1 MKEAEPALDSSASS
15 ELREKFASRAKVSKA
30 ANPAPTRG
38 HRGGVI
44 PMHRALAHFRL
55 GPMNLITAI
64 FLFVFFLS
72 VWLLLLPRVC
82 HFWNRVLTF
91 GICVLPVRAEIGL
104 AEHHLTRFIRFDIP
118 Y

>member
-1 MKEAEPALDSSASS
+1 VERALDSSGSF
-15 ELREKFASRAKVSKA
+15 ERREIAAIEPDALKLTATVRA
-30 ANPAPTRG
+30 RG

-44 PMHRALAHFRL
+44 SMHRALAHFRL

-91 GICVLPVRAEIGL
+91 GIRVLPLHAEIGTSSHAL
-104 AEHHLTRFIRFDIP
+104 HPL
-118 Y
+118 

>member
-1 MKEAEPALDSSASS
+1 VERALDSAGSF
-15 ELREKFASRAKVSKA
+15 ERREIAPIGLDVSKLA
-30 ANPAPTRG
+30 DSIRTRG

-72 VWLLLLPRVC
+72 LWLLLLRG
-82 HFWNRVLTF
+82 FATS
-91 GICVLPVRAEIGL
+91 GIA
-104 AEHHLTRFIRFDIP
+104 F
-118 Y
+118 